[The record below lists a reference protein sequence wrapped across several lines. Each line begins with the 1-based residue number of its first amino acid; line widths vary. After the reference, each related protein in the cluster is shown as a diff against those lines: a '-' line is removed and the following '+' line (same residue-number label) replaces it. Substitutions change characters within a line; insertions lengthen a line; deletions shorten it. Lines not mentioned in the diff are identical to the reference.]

1 MACADGGVPV
11 VFLPLRSADFTSLY
25 GVSESGCA
33 EKGFDGLA
41 ETSAYFWVYA
51 GVCARYL
58 YGVLHR
64 GDVGE
69 GIERMAE

>member
-1 MACADGGVPV
+1 MARADGGVPV
-11 VFLPLRSADFTSLY
+11 VFLPLRSADFTSLD
-25 GVSESGCA
+25 GTFESGCA

-41 ETSAYFWVYA
+41 ETPAYLWVYA
-51 GVCARYL
+51 RVRARYL

-64 GDVGE
+64 GDVGK